1 MDHPEN
7 SSEYAGLQVNSGVKQ
22 PPIVNPYLKRN
33 RRREL
38 SAAELVEGIVKG
50 DVTILSQA
58 VTLIESVNPDHQA
71 RAQEVINK
79 CLPYSGR
86 SIRVGISGVP
96 GAGKSTSI
104 DEFGMH
110 VLREKGGKLAV
121 LAMSVPKAL
130 SSEIRPV
137 WKSWRSILTRSYV
150 LVHRQVLWVVWP
162 ERRVRRLSSVRLLVS
177 TRYLS
182 RPWVSDRVRR
192 PVTRWSTSSC

>member
-79 CLPYSGR
+79 CLPYSDPCGHQRCAGGR
-86 SIRVGISGVP
+86 KVDLYR
-96 GAGKSTSI
+96 
-104 DEFGMH
+104 
-110 VLREKGGKLAV
+110 
-121 LAMSVPKAL
+121 
-130 SSEIRPV
+130 
-137 WKSWRSILTRSYV
+137 
-150 LVHRQVLWVVWP
+150 
-162 ERRVRRLSSVRLLVS
+162 
-177 TRYLS
+177 
-182 RPWVSDRVRR
+182 
-192 PVTRWSTSSC
+192 